1 MINLAK
7 RETIN
12 KQSIWGNNKFIS
24 LWLGTSISN
33 LTFHIFT
40 LALPLLIYDMTK
52 STFAMGILK
61 SIEIIPNILLGIFV
75 GVLVDRF
82 HRKRIMIS
90 SIGIK
95 LITLSTIVALLYLS
109 SLQLWMLYILTL
121 FLYTSNYAF
130 SNAYH
135 SVMPT
140 IMKKSQLTSAN
151 SAINF
156 TNTFIN
162 IVGPSLAGMILFYI
176 SYQFG
181 LMITILGF
189 LILLLLVS
197 LLTIPNHIQEEHKDS
212 SFWDDVKEGWQQ
224 LVSTKPLWLATW
236 MILGINMAFA
246 ASGTILVFYTLDILK
261 VESNVIGYILTSSGI
276 GGMLG
281 AYTAKALGDRI
292 SRGPLFL
299 LMLLVA
305 ALSQMLLFLS
315 NQWYGLALGMFFAG
329 FSATIINVHYATLR
343 QVETPS
349 HLLGR
354 VAGTSSMI
362 MKLAMPI
369 SFVLVGA
376 IGEFIPVKYVFLISS
391 VILIALFVFLVNSP
405 LRSLK

>member
-1 MINLAK
+1 M
-7 RETIN
+7 
-12 KQSIWGNNKFIS
+12 
-24 LWLGTSISN
+24 
-33 LTFHIFT
+33 
-40 LALPLLIYDMTK
+40 
-52 STFAMGILK
+52 
-61 SIEIIPNILLGIFV
+61 
-75 GVLVDRF
+75 
-82 HRKRIMIS
+82 
-90 SIGIK
+90 
-95 LITLSTIVALLYLS
+95 
-109 SLQLWMLYILTL
+109 
-121 FLYTSNYAF
+121 
-130 SNAYH
+130 
-135 SVMPT
+135 
-140 IMKKSQLTSAN
+140 
-151 SAINF
+151 
-156 TNTFIN
+156 
-162 IVGPSLAGMILFYI
+162 
-176 SYQFG
+176 
-181 LMITILGF
+181 
-189 LILLLLVS
+189 
-197 LLTIPNHIQEEHKDS
+197 
-212 SFWDDVKEGWQQ
+212 KEGWQQ

-305 ALSQMLLFLS
+305 ALSQILLFLS

>member
-305 ALSQMLLFLS
+305 ALSQILLFLS

-329 FSATIINVHYATLR
+329 FSATIINVHYRYT
-343 QVETPS
+343 
-349 HLLGR
+349 
-354 VAGTSSMI
+354 
-362 MKLAMPI
+362 
-369 SFVLVGA
+369 
-376 IGEFIPVKYVFLISS
+376 
-391 VILIALFVFLVNSP
+391 
-405 LRSLK
+405 